1 MQPMSVYYEER
12 LAKAKAAVAHCQI
25 ALDSG
30 LNSAP
35 EHTAAGIPTSPASS
49 VHPLQV
55 ALDEADAHLES
66 VRAEGKDP
74 T

>member
-1 MQPMSVYYEER
+1 MSAYYDER

-25 ALDSG
+25 ALDNG

-35 EHTAAGIPTSPASS
+35 QHTAAGIPTSPAGS

-55 ALDEADAHLES
+55 ALDEAGAHLES
-66 VRAEGKDP
+66 VRAEENDP
-74 T
+74 TS